1 MTSSYLDDDDQVFYG
16 GERSSD
22 TSSTETSKPAT
33 GSSSNTD
40 SNSGSS
46 STSDNL
52 LDPDK
57 KSGPSEQELEKQIQD
72 SRLEKR
78 KVESVHDITIL
89 RQRGAEQSQQAAKYY
104 KKYRIE
110 EAAQVK
116 HEQMVFRNRRKSEK
130 YLEKVKDV
138 EVKIADK
145 EAATA
150 YLEGAKKERAHIK
163 VAKLRGKIAKLKAKS
178 SNADAIAAKHRQKA
192 VARQRKATELL
203 EKSKIHEAEA
213 KSYSNRADKL
223 EKIS

>member
-1 MTSSYLDDDDQVFYG
+1 MTSSYLDDDDRVFYG
-16 GERSSD
+16 GEKSSE
-22 TSSTETSKPAT
+22 SSNTEAKQPASSSNT
-33 GSSSNTD
+33 GSSS
-40 SNSGSS
+40 S
-46 STSDNL
+46 
-52 LDPDK
+52 
-57 KSGPSEQELEKQIQD
+57 SEQKQEPVKTGPTEKELEKQIQD
-72 SRLEKR
+72 TRLDKR
-78 KVESVHDITIL
+78 KAESVHDITIL

-104 KKYRIE
+104 KKYRVE

-150 YLEGAKKERAHIK
+150 YLEGNKKERAHIK

-178 SNADAIAAKHRQKA
+178 SNAEAVSAKHRQKA

-213 KSYSNRADKL
+213 KSYCNRADKL